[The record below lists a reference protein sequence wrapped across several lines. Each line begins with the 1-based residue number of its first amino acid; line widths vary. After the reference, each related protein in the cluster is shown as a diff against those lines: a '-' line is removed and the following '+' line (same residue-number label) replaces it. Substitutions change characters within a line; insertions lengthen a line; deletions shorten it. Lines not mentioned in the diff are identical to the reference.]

1 MIRPKKEILI
11 SQLLFFMF
19 IGSIGSFGSFINLHL
34 EQVVGL
40 TGSQIGFVAFLG
52 LIVTVIMNPIW
63 GYIADKSG
71 KHVLLLKMAFL
82 GTVAIGALYYG
93 SRSFLLIVISVIFF
107 EGLRAPIMP
116 LLEFIS
122 TNYCAKYNYDFGRVR
137 VIASWGFLIV
147 AMATGFMVAG
157 LEFELFGRLVSF
169 AGFISLEFATF
180 GILIIMSAIAF
191 LLLFLL
197 PNTSKKE
204 NEVTN
209 YQDPSFGKRDVKDLL
224 TNRRFVFIL
233 AFTMVGFVTV
243 DTLFLYS
250 TMHLVTVLGAS
261 ENIVSWIA
269 FFAVVPEL
277 ILLPFGTVLIMKF
290 GFRNWYIFTV
300 LTMILRL
307 AICSF
312 TTSPLIFAL
321 SGGVHAL
328 MIIMHV
334 IGTISYIRKVVSPSV
349 LGLALT
355 VLASA
360 SALSRA
366 VMSFIFGWIYEH
378 INSFAV
384 FRVATLIVLVALVMA
399 IKSKNLKEVGAEIQA
414 P

>member
-1 MIRPKKEILI
+1 MVRKNKEILI

-40 TGSQIGFVAFLG
+40 TGSQIGFVTFLG
-52 LIVTVIMNPIW
+52 LITTVIMNPIW
-63 GYIADKSG
+63 GYIADKTG

-82 GTVAIGALYYG
+82 STVAIGALYYG
-93 SRSFLLIVISVIFF
+93 SRSFLLVVVVVILF
-107 EGLRAPIMP
+107 EGLRAPMMP
-116 LLEFIS
+116 LLEYIS
-122 TNYCAKYNYDFGRVR
+122 TNYCAKYKYDFGRVR
-137 VIASWGFLIV
+137 VVASWGFLIV

-157 LEFELFGRLVSF
+157 LEFELFDRSF
-169 AGFISLEFATF
+169 GFDGFISLEFATF

-197 PNTSKKE
+197 PNASKKVSKE
-204 NEVTN
+204 TDDQN
-209 YQDPSFGKRDVKDLL
+209 SFGKRDVKELL
-224 TNRRFVFIL
+224 TNRSFVFIL
-233 AFTMVGFVTV
+233 VFTMVGFVTV

-250 TMHLVTVLGAS
+250 TMHLVTVLEAS
-261 ENIVSWIA
+261 ENIVSWVA
-269 FFAVVPEL
+269 FFAVTPEL

-290 GFRNWYIFTV
+290 GFKNWYIFT
-300 LTMILRL
+300 LFTMILRL
-307 AICSF
+307 VICSF

-321 SGGVHAL
+321 SGSVHAL

-366 VMSFIFGWIYEH
+366 FMSFIFGWIYEH
-378 INSFAV
+378 ISSFAV
-384 FRVATLIVLVALVMA
+384 FRVATLIVLIALVMA
-399 IKSKNLKEVGAEIQA
+399 IKSKNLKEVGATIGA